1 MSRLSFWIGG
11 SPIVFQLFLCYTT
24 ACFDDKT
31 IGGEYEKEEI
41 NMIEEIIKY
50 IFEDERKN
58 LRKEKGF

>member
-1 MSRLSFWIGG
+1 MEPRVSRLSFWIGG

-41 NMIEEIIKY
+41 IINDY
-50 IFEDERKN
+50 YDVS
-58 LRKEKGF
+58 GFWHDSMW